1 MAATSS
7 TSVIDQLHQSSDFQ
21 WMKLQQ
27 ALLEFSALA
36 HPAVCGIDFFQRDR
50 IIRVKYR
57 EVIELNVA
65 LTDEDWELC
74 FSLAEGLRPIGSNVP
89 HWLAELSDGVFSRTT
104 ALVADSIR
112 DENGITIGLF
122 YAFYSEGLP
131 SDIVLAYQRLIA
143 LQCTSS
149 IQHWQNEQR
158 HKQHLTR
165 LWSSIES
172 SCPGFLILDDKMRV
186 VEKGSLY
193 VKSVPQLVVGDRFE
207 QHFVWDGMAGAD
219 DWKTISLGKQ
229 KLRFYHTIQL
239 NQRYKCTI
247 QPIQSDLFLVLSNP
261 VINSNHAMLDYQLS
275 ANDFPSHDYITDFV
289 FLQTTTLQSLEE
301 VQRSN
306 ELLQFRNKELELIQS
321 ELLRD
326 KMVLENKIEDRNE
339 RMLRFL
345 NFPEQNPNPVLEV
358 DFNRRF
364 ISFSNK
370 AAKAE
375 FGELLTLPYHEF
387 LAMFSLTHEL
397 VSNSLKLRVEFDLQ
411 DRYYVVNAARVPH
424 EDIVRLYVTDATEM
438 RLCRNLLARQQQ
450 GLNQLLGVL
459 EAFNIDR
466 GEAIRRANLN
476 DVIQEVSRLLAAK
489 L

>member
-1 MAATSS
+1 
-7 TSVIDQLHQSSDFQ
+7 
-21 WMKLQQ
+21 MKLQHSM
-27 ALLEFSALA
+27 LEFSALA
-36 HPAVCGIDFFQRDR
+36 HPVVCGIDFFQNDR
-50 IIRVKYR
+50 IIRVKQR
-57 EVIELNVA
+57 EVIELSVA
-65 LTDEDWELC
+65 LTEEDWELC
-74 FSLAEGLRPIGSNVP
+74 FALAEGLRPVGSNVP
-89 HWLAELSDGVFSRTT
+89 HWLAELSEGVFSRTT

-112 DENGITIGLF
+112 DENGLTIGLF
-122 YAFYSEGLP
+122 YAFYSEGIP
-131 SDIVLAYQRLIA
+131 PEMVLAYQRLIA
-143 LQCTSS
+143 SQCTSL
-149 IQHWQNEQR
+149 IQHWQNDQR
-158 HKQHLTR
+158 HKQHLKR

-193 VKSVPQLVVGDRFE
+193 EKSVPQLVTGDRFE
-207 QHFVWDGMAGAD
+207 QHFVWDGMAGAEE
-219 DWKTISLGKQ
+219 WKTISSGKQ
-229 KLRFYHTIQL
+229 KLRFYHTLQL

-261 VINSNHAMLDYQLS
+261 VINSNHAMVDYQLT
-275 ANDFPSHDYITDFV
+275 ANDFPAHDYITDFV

-326 KMVLENKIEDRNE
+326 KLILENKIEDRNE

-345 NFPEQNPNPVLEV
+345 NFPEQNPNPVLEI

-397 VSNSLKLRVEFDLQ
+397 VSSSLKLRVEFDLL

-438 RLCRNLLARQQQ
+438 RSCKNLLARQQQ

-476 DVIQEVSRLLAAK
+476 EVIQEVNKLLSSRL
-489 L
+489 